1 MYNVLYISKLHPHPP
16 YELTKTDKENSYH
29 KEAMNLSNSAAFPS
43 V

>member
-1 MYNVLYISKLHPHPP
+1 MYNVLYISKLYPP
-16 YELTKTDKENSYH
+16 YELTKTEKEDIYH